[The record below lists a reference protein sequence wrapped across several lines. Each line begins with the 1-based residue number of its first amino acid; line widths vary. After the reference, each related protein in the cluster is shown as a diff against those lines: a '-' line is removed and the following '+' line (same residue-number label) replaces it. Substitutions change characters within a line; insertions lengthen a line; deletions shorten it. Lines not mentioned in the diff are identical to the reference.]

1 MITIF
6 TYIAIS
12 IFILY
17 TTISLCI
24 FKTIPS
30 SLSNTYYMYKEKKE
44 WLKYLFPIMMF
55 LTSGFL
61 LPAWLEATEGSNLQF
76 LSFLTCAS
84 IMFVGAAPNFKNIGI
99 ESTIHTVAAIIAAIC
114 AMLWCLFVVGS
125 YGIILSYLVI
135 FLILALCTKSI
146 KSSYTFWLEMIAFFS
161 LFISLIIYVIVC

>member
-6 TYIAIS
+6 TCIAIS

-61 LPAWLEATEGSNLQF
+61 LPAWLEATKGSVWQF

-84 IMFVGAAPNFKNIGI
+84 IMFVGAAHNFKDTSI
-99 ESTIHTVAAIIAAIC
+99 ESKIHEISAIC
-114 AMLWCLFVVGS
+114 AAVFSILWSIIVVGS
-125 YGIILSYLVI
+125 WGFIIMWLLYFIAIALLTDTLKKSYI
-135 FLILALCTKSI
+135 FW
-146 KSSYTFWLEMIAFFS
+146 FEMVAFMS
-161 LFISLIIYVIVC
+161 LFSNLIIFIVVI

>member
-17 TTISLCI
+17 TIISLCI
-24 FKTIPS
+24 FKTIPY

-44 WLKYLFPIMMF
+44 WLKYLFPIVMF

-61 LPAWLEATEGSNLQF
+61 LPAWLEATEGSVWQF

-84 IMFVGAAPNFKNIGI
+84 IMFVGAAPNFKDTNI
-99 ESTIHTVAAIIAAIC
+99 ESKIHEIAAIC
-114 AMLWCLFVVGS
+114 AAVFSILWSIIVVGS
-125 YGIILSYLVI
+125 WEFIIMWLLYFIAIALLTDTLKKSYI
-135 FLILALCTKSI
+135 
-146 KSSYTFWLEMIAFFS
+146 FWLEMAA
-161 LFISLIIYVIVC
+161 FISLFSNLIIFIIVI